1 MKVRALILSVAAI
14 ANSAIAQDYQDYADG
29 YEQDNL
35 YQDYAMKQ
43 QEKGGGGGWVR
54 QHEFVITMVC
64 VMFILL
70 IFRLPCKTK
79 QKQQHNNSGGLVKSI
94 GAFGISY
101 LIGAK
106 VHSGRI
112 SKKMKTKHLKDQK
125 TLYTQYYNDVYRLE
139 EQKAEQQAVIEQLQA
154 ALA

>member
-1 MKVRALILSVAAI
+1 MKIRALILSVAAI

-35 YQDYAMKQ
+35 YQDYATKQ
-43 QEKGGGGGWVR
+43 QEKGGGGG
-54 QHEFVITMVC
+54 
-64 VMFILL
+64 
-70 IFRLPCKTK
+70 
-79 QKQQHNNSGGLVKSI
+79 GGLVKSV

-112 SKKMKTKHLKDQK
+112 AKKMKTKHLKDQK
-125 TLYTQYYNDVYRLE
+125 ALYTQYYNDVYRLE

>member
-1 MKVRALILSVAAI
+1 MRVIILLAFAAI
-14 ANSAIAQDYQDYADG
+14 AITSSAQDYQDYADG

-35 YQDYAMKQ
+35 YQDYATRQ
-43 QEKGGGGGWVR
+43 QEKVEGGGGNG
-54 QHEFVITMVC
+54 IG
-64 VMFILL
+64 
-70 IFRLPCKTK
+70 KT
-79 QKQQHNNSGGLVKSI
+79 I

-106 VHSGRI
+106 FHSSRV
-112 SKKMKTKHLKDQK
+112 SKKMKSKHLKDQK
-125 TLYTQYYNDVYRLE
+125 ALYTQYYNDVYKLE